1 MQPARNQPMNI
12 ANLSWVALHCVL
24 WLVCTLGTGS
34 AWARETLIL
43 HFMVSSGAQ
52 RTAWVSLVQGFA
64 AAHPDIRVVHKE
76 FAQEQYKQHFE
87 RYLTEDKVDIAFWF
101 AGERMQS
108 LVHKRLLAPL
118 DPGFVN
124 STATQALARAPLLG
138 GVVGGQHY
146 AFPVTYYP
154 WGFFYRKSTFARLG
168 LAPPQDWAS
177 FVRVCE
183 TLKAAGITP
192 TAVGAQAGWPAAAW
206 FDYLNLRSNG
216 LEFHQKLLRGET
228 AFSDP
233 RARQVLELWKKLLDQ
248 GYFLN
253 KTLSTDWDSV
263 LPFLYREQV
272 GMVLL
277 GGFAAAKFVG
287 SPFAN
292 DIGFFAFPRINS
304 KIPTAEDAPLDV
316 LVLPASGEN
325 RATAHRFLRYLATQP
340 ALNRFND
347 AVGTISPLARGQSNT
362 DPLFR
367 SGKAVLDAAAG
378 LSFYFD
384 RDAPADLIQPAFGAF
399 QQFLQPPHDVDAA
412 IRSLDLGRRPLP

>member
-1 MQPARNQPMNI
+1 MSTLHLIRGG
-12 ANLSWVALHCVL
+12 LHCVL
-24 WLVCTLGTGS
+24 WLLCTLGTS
-34 AWARETLIL
+34 ASWARDTLVL

-52 RTAWVSLVQGFA
+52 RTAWVDLVQRFA
-64 AAHPDIRVVHKE
+64 AAHPDIRVIHKE
-76 FAQEQYKQHFE
+76 FPQEEYKRQFE

-101 AGERMQS
+101 AGERMRS

-118 DPGFVN
+118 DPEFVK
-124 STATQALARAPLLG
+124 TIATPALARAPRLG
-138 GVVGGQHY
+138 GVVNGQHY

-177 FVRVCE
+177 FMRVCE
-183 TLKAAGITP
+183 SLKAAGITP
-192 TAVGAQAGWPAAAW
+192 TAIGAQAGWPAAAW

-216 LEFHQKLLRGET
+216 LEFHQKLLLGE
-228 AFSDP
+228 AEFSDP
-233 RARQVLELWKKLLDQ
+233 RARQVFELWKTLLDR

-253 KTLSTDWDSV
+253 TTLSSEWDSV

-277 GGFAAAKFVG
+277 GGFAGAKFGG
-287 SPFAN
+287 SPFAS
-292 DIGFFAFPRINS
+292 DIGFFAFPRIQA
-304 KIPTAEDAPLDV
+304 KVPTAEDAPLDV

-347 AVGTISPLARGQSNT
+347 AVATISPLARGQSST

-367 SGKAVLDAAAG
+367 SSKAVLDAATG
-378 LSFYFD
+378 LGFFFD
-384 RDAPADLIQPAFGAF
+384 RDAPAELIQPAFGAF
-399 QQFLQPPHDVDAA
+399 QQFLRPPHDVDAA
-412 IRSLDLGRRPLP
+412 IRSLTLQRRPPP